1 MFEPPKSQWTDQV
14 YQVYSPHLHQ
24 TLRGISVV
32 LGPKGSRLDVAY
44 SGIHPSRQLVH
55 AAGVAGKNFEPDSKL
70 SKVRQQDLISAGCPQ
85 FRFLP
90 VLATQLLNFHE
101 LPMFAG

>member
-1 MFEPPKSQWTDQV
+1 MPSNPQHKTKNMFEPPKSQWTDQV
-14 YQVYSPHLHQ
+14 YSPHLHQ
-24 TLRGISVV
+24 TLRRISVV

-70 SKVRQQDLISAGCPQ
+70 SKVRQQDLISAGCPLQ
-85 FRFLP
+85 ISAS
-90 VLATQLLNFHE
+90 VSY
-101 LPMFAG
+101 